1 MVPAVA
7 QCLEAGYRIASV
19 VAVIHNR
26 AGIGAL
32 HRRIVIDGMD
42 PHIQKHV
49 HLRALAHADEFM
61 DFGNREKEKAVILL
75 AGEVVFQYGI
85 ILRLVCNL
93 KLHNFLIL
101 QKRVCDVILLLQVF
115 QD

>member
-1 MVPAVA
+1 
-7 QCLEAGYRIASV
+7 
-19 VAVIHNR
+19 
-26 AGIGAL
+26 
-32 HRRIVIDGMD
+32 
-42 PHIQKHV
+42 
-49 HLRALAHADEFM
+49 M